1 MNVEVDVKMNDE
13 MNVKMNVKMNA
24 RDSSAFS
31 WKRGRTFRAAVA
43 TAVASTGTT
52 ATTPIAAGETVLSGG
67 NDGNVKNLKACTG
80 ECEQRWAVWRGTRVL
95 SAGKGGEDSGLQRQG
110 GGKNWDYFYDP
121 KHPQARKAVGMVEV
135 ATMS

>member
-1 MNVEVDVKMNDE
+1 MNVEVDVNMNDE

-31 WKRGRTFRAAVA
+31 WKRGRRFRAAAA

-95 SAGKGGEDSGLQRQG
+95 SAGKGGEDPVLQQQG
-110 GGKNWDYFYDP
+110 GGKNWTTSTTP
-121 KHPQARKAVGMVEV
+121 STRRPRRLSRWSRWQP
-135 ATMS
+135 